1 MKSKVYEGML
11 LVLFLLTTA
20 LAACTDDEPKDSVKE
35 IRMTVLP
42 ETGIMY
48 SPFDDKQENPIEC
61 LLVKTN
67 DSPNQIERLGM
78 NRIEG
83 FTYERG
89 HEYYLSVKRTILAN
103 PPADGYN
110 RTYKLIRI
118 LQDRLVS
125 EPSTKVDNN
134 IKSEADIEYND
145 LCPFTKYSISTKYLV
160 NADGTIFYADGRK
173 LPSYKSAR
181 IWLDNILDKA
191 DANWN
196 KFQSIPYQAYYSFVV
211 TPFADQLRLVY
222 NNSDGPMFK
231 DVVPEEEFSKIKLMQ
246 PGESVRYSLVL
257 ANIHKKG
264 LQKLEFAVEKQ

>member
-1 MKSKVYEGML
+1 MPARQDRRQSKPDRTFRHEPHRRLHLRARSRILSLRKANDTCQPARRRLQSHLQADTHTPRPTRCRTQYEGRQRHQ
-11 LVLFLLTTA
+11 VGGRHR
-20 LAACTDDEPKDSVKE
+20 V
-35 IRMTVLP
+35 
-42 ETGIMY
+42 
-48 SPFDDKQENPIEC
+48 Q
-61 LLVKTN
+61 
-67 DSPNQIERLGM
+67 
-78 NRIEG
+78 
-83 FTYERG
+83 
-89 HEYYLSVKRTILAN
+89 
-103 PPADGYN
+103 
-110 RTYKLIRI
+110 
-118 LQDRLVS
+118 RLV
-125 EPSTKVDNN
+125 
-134 IKSEADIEYND
+134 
-145 LCPFTKYSISTKYLV
+145 PFTKYSISTKYLV
-160 NADGTIFYADGRK
+160 NADGAIFYADGRK

-231 DVVPEEEFSKIKLMQ
+231 DVVPEEEFSKIKSMQ

>member
-20 LAACTDDEPKDSVKE
+20 LAACTDDEPKDRVKE

-42 ETGIMY
+42 ETGITY
-48 SPFDDKQENPIEC
+48 PLFDDKQEYPIEC
-61 LLVKTN
+61 LLVKTDDN
-67 DSPNQIERLGM
+67 PNQIERLGM
-78 NRIEG
+78 NSIEG

-118 LQDRLVS
+118 LQDRLVA
-125 EPSTKVDNN
+125 EPSTKVDND

-160 NADGTIFYADGRK
+160 NADGAIFYADGRK

-196 KFQSIPYQAYYSFVV
+196 KFQSIPIRRTIRS
-211 TPFADQLRLVY
+211 
-222 NNSDGPMFK
+222 
-231 DVVPEEEFSKIKLMQ
+231 
-246 PGESVRYSLVL
+246 
-257 ANIHKKG
+257 
-264 LQKLEFAVEKQ
+264 

>member
-20 LAACTDDEPKDSVKE
+20 LAACTDDEPEDRVKE

-61 LLVKTN
+61 LLVKTDDN
-67 DSPNQIERLGM
+67 PNQIERLGM

-83 FTYERG
+83 FIYERG

-118 LQDRLVS
+118 LQDRLVA
-125 EPSTKVDNN
+125 EPSTKVDND

-145 LCPFTKYSISTKYLV
+145 FALSRSIPSAPSISSTPMVPSSTPTDASCPPTSRHVFGSTTSLTKPMPIGISSSRYPIRR
-160 NADGTIFYADGRK
+160 TIR
-173 LPSYKSAR
+173 S
-181 IWLDNILDKA
+181 
-191 DANWN
+191 
-196 KFQSIPYQAYYSFVV
+196 
-211 TPFADQLRLVY
+211 
-222 NNSDGPMFK
+222 
-231 DVVPEEEFSKIKLMQ
+231 
-246 PGESVRYSLVL
+246 
-257 ANIHKKG
+257 
-264 LQKLEFAVEKQ
+264 

>member
-11 LVLFLLTTA
+11 LLLFLLTAA
-20 LAACTDDEPKDSVKE
+20 LAACTDDEPKDRVKE
-35 IRMTVLP
+35 IRMNVLP

-48 SPFDDKQENPIEC
+48 SPFDDKQEYPIEC
-61 LLVKTN
+61 LLVKTDDN
-67 DSPNQIERLGM
+67 PNQIECLGM
-78 NRIEG
+78 NSIEG

-118 LQDRLVS
+118 LQDRLVA
-125 EPSTKVDNN
+125 EPSTKVDND

-211 TPFADQLRLVY
+211 TPFADHLRLVY

-231 DVVPEEEFSKIKLMQ
+231 DVVPEEEFSKIKSMQ

>member
-1 MKSKVYEGML
+1 ML
-11 LVLFLLTTA
+11 NYYYYSLTQ
-20 LAACTDDEPKDSVKE
+20 
-35 IRMTVLP
+35 
-42 ETGIMY
+42 
-48 SPFDDKQENPIEC
+48 F
-61 LLVKTN
+61 
-67 DSPNQIERLGM
+67 
-78 NRIEG
+78 
-83 FTYERG
+83 
-89 HEYYLSVKRTILAN
+89 ILH
-103 PPADGYN
+103 
-110 RTYKLIRI
+110 
-118 LQDRLVS
+118 S
-125 EPSTKVDNN
+125 H
-134 IKSEADIEYND
+134 
-145 LCPFTKYSISTKYLV
+145 SISTKYLV

-231 DVVPEEEFSKIKLMQ
+231 DVVPEEEFSKIKSMQ

>member
-1 MKSKVYEGML
+1 MKAKVCEGLL

-20 LAACTDDEPKDSVKE
+20 LVACTDDEPKDRVKE

-48 SPFDDKQENPIEC
+48 SLFDDKQENPIEC
-61 LLVKTN
+61 LLVKTDDN
-67 DSPNQIERLGM
+67 PNQIERLGM

-118 LQDRLVS
+118 LQDRLVA
-125 EPSTKVDNN
+125 EPSTKVDND

-160 NADGTIFYADGRK
+160 NADGAIFYADGRK

-191 DANWN
+191 DANWY
-196 KFQSIPYQAYYSFVV
+196 KFQSTPYQAYYSFVV